1 MPAIITSVNGHPTL
15 TNIKKFLCTSVDDVK
30 KLPRV
35 NIEGTLDTDLD
46 PNINEPCSYES
57 TATVANPFS
66 GYMLAPNNEWVKIF

>member
-1 MPAIITSVNGHPTL
+1 MSSIVTEVNGHPTL
-15 TNIKKFLCTSVDDVK
+15 SNIKKFLCTTADEIA

-57 TATVANPFS
+57 TATVAIPFS
-66 GYMLAPNNEWVKIF
+66 GYLLAPNNEWVQIF